1 MRIDVVIAGQ
11 AGQSPKRSASEAEDA
26 PVFEIPADGAGAEQ
40 GAPEAGIPEPTGEAA
55 PAPVGMLQPTWQ
67 AALATAALDVG
78 EGGAAETKPAAAETQ
93 TADAAA
99 SASGPFARI
108 AGEASV
114 PPQASVALAAAANGS
129 AKAATGA
136 QAPDAEVHPETGE
149 PAAEA
154 PERAPGEKAAQEPP
168 GAVVSALAKAIA
180 PGRGEGVPG
189 TVGAIVSA
197 AARGLAPPATA
208 DAAGT
213 VLPDE
218 AEGQAPR
225 SGAGAF
231 ALPGAD
237 APSPEAL
244 AGEDGARGASG
255 GGGTGPGSGQAAA
268 PSAQPPAQQAQ
279 PAPQP
284 SAELARLA
292 GASVPQP
299 PTAQAGPPAPPA
311 PPMPVLDD
319 VPLGAVPIAIGMRSL
334 AGASRFEIRLD
345 PPELGRIAVSLTIED
360 GEVSARLVVDR
371 VETLQL
377 LSRDA
382 KTLERAFEQAGLK
395 AGENAVQI
403 SLREQP
409 GAGDRRDGQGNGNG
423 AHAFGRDGEGEK
435 RSGREGRERGARE
448 RLELIEA
455 SGAIA
460 LRTGGVRAVDLR
472 I

>member
-11 AGQSPKRSASEAEDA
+11 AGQSPKRSASEAEDV
-26 PVFEIPADGAGAEQ
+26 PVFEIPAEGGAPEQ
-40 GAPEAGIPEPTGEAA
+40 GAPDG
-55 PAPVGMLQPTWQ
+55 GMLQPIWQ
-67 AALATAALDVG
+67 ATLATGALDVG
-78 EGGAAETKPAAAETQ
+78 DGDAVPEAAIEAVAPEAADAPPLAVGPAA
-93 TADAAA
+93 
-99 SASGPFARI
+99 PK

-114 PPQASVALAAAANGS
+114 PPQASVAAAAAAQAGS
-129 AKAATGA
+129 AKAGA
-136 QAPDAEVHPETGE
+136 GARKQGPEVDPEASE
-149 PAAEA
+149 PSADA
-154 PERAPGEKAAQEPP
+154 PERARGGPAAPEPP
-168 GAVVSALAKAIA
+168 GAVVSALARASA
-180 PGRGEGVPG
+180 PGKGEGVPG

-197 AARGLAPPATA
+197 AARGLAPPPAA
-208 DAAGT
+208 DASAPA
-213 VLPDE
+213 LDE
-218 AEGQAPR
+218 ADMQAPR
-225 SGAGAF
+225 AGNGAF

-237 APSPEAL
+237 APAL
-244 AGEDGARGASG
+244 DTAAGEDGARGASG
-255 GGGTGPGSGQAAA
+255 GSATAPGSGQAA
-268 PSAQPPAQQAQ
+268 PPPAQPAAQQTQ

-299 PTAQAGPPAPPA
+299 PTAQPTATAPQP

-345 PPELGRIAVSLTIED
+345 PPELGRIAVSLTIDD

-409 GAGDRRDGQGNGNG
+409 GAGERRDGQGNGTG
-423 AHAFGRDGEGEK
+423 AHAFGRDGEGEQ
-435 RSGREGRERGARE
+435 RSGREGRERDERGARE